1 MSIPNNQSTGSTPL
15 SSGTPAST
23 VAVVDNTEGLTTTGS
38 FGEENEDLLLEFE
51 TLDDSPLSA
60 EAIMDELLPG
70 NDMDLDTLSVSDSVN
85 MNRIYELSSLIIAQ
99 GNSVPP
105 HMVTELRSLR
115 ASLCELIEVQRL
127 LNPAPSNPQA
137 SPAFMYQSARPP
149 TVPSQLP
156 FFQWVGHVY
165 DTSRT
170 IFPTLKSCVNKFED
184 VLNTYQLPFNDHWC
198 RLLPL
203 CLPIE
208 IRAWLTDFNTEFSTA
223 SWGDF
228 KAALNLQYGITQDAE
243 QEAATTDLL
252 ALHMSRHT
260 MAK

>member
-85 MNRIYELSSLIIAQ
+85 MNVRAGTPIQGIQRNLLLLQQRIYELSSLIIAQ

-127 LNPAPSNPQA
+127 LNPAP
-137 SPAFMYQSARPP
+137 
-149 TVPSQLP
+149 
-156 FFQWVGHVY
+156 
-165 DTSRT
+165 
-170 IFPTLKSCVNKFED
+170 
-184 VLNTYQLPFNDHWC
+184 
-198 RLLPL
+198 
-203 CLPIE
+203 
-208 IRAWLTDFNTEFSTA
+208 
-223 SWGDF
+223 
-228 KAALNLQYGITQDAE
+228 
-243 QEAATTDLL
+243 
-252 ALHMSRHT
+252 
-260 MAK
+260 